1 MFNALNSLT
10 GVLLIASR
18 VLVGALWVQ
27 IRRDLKT
34 SYFRG
39 FASSLATS
47 IRHGAG
53 SAVVQTVMQQHSI
66 QLRDLDRR
74 GVARQDLATIRE
86 CIEASV
92 A

>member
-1 MFNALNSLT
+1 MFDALYGLT
-10 GVLLIASR
+10 GFLLIASLL
-18 VLVGALWVQ
+18 LVAALWVQ

-39 FASSLATS
+39 FASSLAAA
-47 IRHGAG
+47 IRHGAA
-53 SAVVQTVMQQHSI
+53 SAAVQSIMRQHAI

-74 GVARQDLATIRE
+74 GVAKQDLATIRQ
-86 CIEASV
+86 CLEAS

>member
-1 MFNALNSLT
+1 MFNALYSAASFF
-10 GVLLIASR
+10 LIASLL
-18 VLVGALWVQ
+18 LVGALWVQ

-53 SAVVQTVMQQHSI
+53 SAVVQSVMQQHSI

-74 GVARQDLATIRE
+74 GVAKQDLATIRQCVE
-86 CIEASV
+86 VPLA
-92 A
+92 